1 MNSCSMR
8 FIQSQNAQVYSSLV
22 FLPRDNCAFSTIRNY
37 HVEGTLLSWASSL
50 YHANSQCLA
59 SACVMKEFE
68 FNDLIDTTF
77 ERLELSLDEVD
88 DDIDYELGGGVLTVQ
103 FVNGTTM
110 VFSRQP
116 PTRQLW
122 MAAIAGGFHFEFDE
136 QAQDWRN
143 TRDATL
149 FTPFVIE
156 QMQAQG
162 GIEFSWLV

>member
-1 MNSCSMR
+1 
-8 FIQSQNAQVYSSLV
+8 
-22 FLPRDNCAFSTIRNY
+22 
-37 HVEGTLLSWASSL
+37 
-50 YHANSQCLA
+50 
-59 SACVMKEFE
+59 MKEFE
-68 FNDLIDTTF
+68 FNDLIDATF

-122 MAAIAGGFHFEFDE
+122 MAAISGGFHFEFDE

-149 FTPFVIE
+149 FTPFVVE

-162 GIEFSWLV
+162 GIEFSWLA